1 MNTAWTSI
9 LAPSSSLP
17 EILGTLLLAVGLSYA
32 LAWGYE
38 LTYQGLSYRRRFVH
52 SLILSCLTSCA
63 LMMAL
68 NYQVAVGLGLIGM
81 MAMVRF
87 RANIRDLWD
96 MSFLF
101 TALTVGVCCGLK
113 QVMLAC
119 GFTAMSVLV
128 ALFLTYG
135 GLGYRAP
142 FDGLIRFWFTPQHGQ
157 GQRQDETSLLRVQQT
172 LHRICRTHVLIS
184 VRQAHQGQQSE
195 YCYQVALKSSLT
207 ANQLV
212 DDLQEIQGISAV
224 HLLMQDQHLEL

>member
-1 MNTAWTSI
+1 MNPPWTSM
-9 LAPSSSLP
+9 LVSSNLLVD
-17 EILGTLLLAVGLSYA
+17 IMGTLLLATGLSYG

-119 GFTAMSVLV
+119 GFTTMSVAV
-128 ALFLTYG
+128 AFFLTYG

-142 FDGLIRFWFTPQHGQ
+142 FDGLIRFWFTPQPTQ
-157 GQRQDETSLLRVQQT
+157 DQRQDELSLLRVQQT
-172 LHRICRTHVLIS
+172 LDRLCRTHLLIS

-195 YCYQVALKSSLT
+195 YCYQVALKSTLT
-207 ANQLV
+207 ANRLV
-212 DDLQEIQGISAV
+212 DDLQEIPGISSV

>member
-1 MNTAWTSI
+1 MDLQWMSLI
-9 LAPSSSLP
+9 SPSQP
-17 EILGTLLLAVGLSYA
+17 KEEILGTLLLAVGLSYG

-38 LTYQGLSYRRRFVH
+38 MTYQGLSYRRRFVH
-52 SLILSCLTSCA
+52 SLILSCITSCS

-101 TALTVGVCCGLK
+101 AALTIGVCCGLK
-113 QVMLAC
+113 QVVLAC
-119 GFTAMSVLV
+119 GFTGVIIGV
-128 ALFLTYG
+128 AFFLTHG
-135 GLGYRAP
+135 GLGYRAS
-142 FDGLIRFWFTPQHGQ
+142 FDGLVRFWFTPHEHGEHSLAEV
-157 GQRQDETSLLRVQQT
+157 QRHFKSL
-172 LHRICRTHVLIS
+172 CRTHSLIS

-195 YCYQVALKSSLT
+195 YCYQVALKSNQT
-207 ANQLV
+207 VDQLV
-212 DDLQEIQGISAV
+212 DHLHQIDGVSSV